1 MRSSFPTPNLIRC
14 TFKLEMSNYLA
25 MLQSAQISTHARQKG
40 LFTSP
45 PPLITLLTDERRS
58 FTRAFSALHSSPNG
72 LFCFCFFLLFGF
84 LLIMYSEKPNEPKS
98 TESDSDSVQTQKPD

>member
-45 PPLITLLTDERRS
+45 PPLVTLLTDECRS

-72 LFCFCFFLLFGF
+72 LFCFFLLFGF